1 MYFSR
6 SPPTTTLRRELPASD
21 PHVIGAFAYLL
32 FNSTR
37 NRLISQVRRLR
48 TPRYAIGFVLGL
60 LYFLGLLG
68 HNLFRAPGR
77 AFPSPISALAGTSPF
92 ETIVPIF
99 IAIVIAGIWI
109 FGGDMSALAFS
120 EAEVAMLLPA
130 PVARRTLV
138 KYKLAQSQVIILINV
153 IIWTFILRR
162 GSGTLPGVFS
172 AVSVW
177 VMFTTLSLH
186 RMGEALHRAS
196 LGEYRAAGQKPKWM
210 AKVFAALIAFMIFVA
225 FIAMPLSAIGSP
237 DGKNPL
243 EFLKSVW
250 QFIESPGVRTVLYPF
265 HLVIAP
271 AFAKTIAA
279 WATAMLPALG
289 IVALHLFWVLNSDA
303 AFEEAAALASTE
315 RAKKI
320 DAMRSRRTVQFDRDG
335 SEVKKTISLAPTGIP
350 AVAIVWKNAIALKR
364 TIKLGALIRLPILA
378 FAAAAYFG
386 WKTGDPARAIAIVS
400 FFMAIMLPLISLQ
413 VLRSDLRSD
422 MLHLPFLKSLPLAG
436 ADLVLAEVGSS
447 AVIMAAMQFV
457 LFVTAAVAL
466 MLSPNVSAVRLNIV
480 IGILLT
486 LPLTLLALDGALC
499 TIVNGSAVLFPA
511 WIRLGPSGPGG
522 VEMMGQMM
530 LSMAM
535 SFLVFALMLLMPAAL
550 GAGAWFLLSAHTM
563 VAVVVAGVLG
573 SITLAAESYGMII
586 ALGTSFERAEPQQIT

>member
-1 MYFSR
+1 
-6 SPPTTTLRRELPASD
+6 
-21 PHVIGAFAYLL
+21 VIGAFAYLIY
-32 FNSTR
+32 NSTR
-37 NRLISQVRRLR
+37 NRLISQARRLR

-60 LYFLGLLG
+60 LYFWGFLGR
-68 HNLFRAPGR
+68 NLFRAPGR
-77 AFPSPISALAGTSPF
+77 SIPSPISGLAGTSPF
-92 ETIVPIF
+92 ETLAPIF

-138 KYKLAQSQVIILINV
+138 KYKLAQSQLVILINV

-162 GSGTLPGVFS
+162 ASGTLPGVFS

-196 LGEYRAAGQKPKWM
+196 RGEYRAAGQKPKWM
-210 AKVFAALIAFMIFVA
+210 AKVFATVAGLLIFFAFLAV
-225 FIAMPLSAIGSP
+225 PLSQIGSP
-237 DGKNPL
+237 DGSNPL
-243 EFLKSVW
+243 AFLKNIW
-250 QFIESPGVRTVLYPF
+250 TFLESPGVRTVLYPF

-271 AFAKTIAA
+271 AFAPTVAA

-289 IVALHLFWVLNSDA
+289 IVALHLFWVLSSDA

-335 SEVKKTISLAPTGIP
+335 TDVKKTISLSPTGIP

-364 TIKLGALIRLPILA
+364 TIKPGALLRLPILV

-386 WKTGDPARAIAIVS
+386 WKSGDPARAIAIVS
-400 FFMAIMLPLISLQ
+400 FFMAIMLPLIALQ
-413 VLRSDLRSD
+413 VLRNDLRSD

-447 AVIMAAMQFV
+447 AIIMAAMQFL
-457 LFVTAAVAL
+457 LFVTAGVAL
-466 MLSPNVSAVRLNIV
+466 MLSPNVSAVRFKLV
-480 IGILLT
+480 LGILLT
-486 LPLTLLALDGALC
+486 LPFTLIALDGALC
-499 TIVNGSAVLFPA
+499 TIVNGAAVLFPG

-522 VEMMGQMM
+522 VEVMGQMM

-535 SFLVFALMLLMPAAL
+535 SFLAFALMLLMPVAL
-550 GAGAWFLLSAHTM
+550 GAGAWYLLSANPI

-573 SITLAAESYGMII
+573 SVTLAAESYGMII
-586 ALGTSFERAEPQQIT
+586 ALGVSFERAEPQQIT